1 MHAKQR
7 VAGGLAYIV
16 VCDSRQNKNGGRCWH
31 VYLLP
36 TSGSA
41 VSISRLFKLNAV
53 GEVIWHVIDQ
63 EKNISFEKLLYAVQT
78 KFLSVE
84 SSQLEKDLTD
94 YVLNLADFG
103 IVRVV

>member
-1 MHAKQR
+1 
-7 VAGGLAYIV
+7 
-16 VCDSRQNKNGGRCWH
+16 
-31 VYLLP
+31 
-36 TSGSA
+36 
-41 VSISRLFKLNAV
+41 
-53 GEVIWHVIDQ
+53 VIWHVIDQ